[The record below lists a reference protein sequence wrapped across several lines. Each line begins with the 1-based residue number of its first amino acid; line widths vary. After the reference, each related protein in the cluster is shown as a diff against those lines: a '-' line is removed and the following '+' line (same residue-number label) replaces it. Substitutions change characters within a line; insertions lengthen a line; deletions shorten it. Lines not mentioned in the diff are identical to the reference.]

1 MILGVLSLKFTLQ
14 NPAAG
19 EERPKSDVPSGLI
32 PGHKQSVVMFLERV
46 YGIETQE
53 LFYKLLEDAFLP
65 DLRAATMLDRSDGN
79 ESPMALSMNRYIGNS
94 ILPVLIKHSRFYNDA
109 ENYAS
114 LLGNKYLKFHL
125 IKNSRRFVFSDAT
138 LHTVYRLS
146 KNKMLTKGQR
156 EAVSDFLV
164 ALTT

>member
-1 MILGVLSLKFTLQ
+1 M
-14 NPAAG
+14 
-19 EERPKSDVPSGLI
+19 PSGLI
-32 PGHKQSVVMFLERV
+32 PGNKQSVVMFLERV

-65 DLRAATMLDRSDGN
+65 DLRAATMLDKSDGC

-94 ILPVLIKHSRFYNDA
+94 ILPVLIKHSKFYNDA

-114 LLGNKYLKFHL
+114 LLGKIKVTCGFIIRRLKFF
-125 IKNSRRFVFSDAT
+125 ISDAT

>member
-1 MILGVLSLKFTLQ
+1 MKFTLQ

-114 LLGNKYLKFHL
+114 LLG
-125 IKNSRRFVFSDAT
+125 
-138 LHTVYRLS
+138 
-146 KNKMLTKGQR
+146 TKTF
-156 EAVSDFLV
+156 EF
-164 ALTT
+164 